1 MDVILI
7 PGFWLDSSAW
17 DDIAPAV
24 RAAGHDPKPITLPG
38 LVPPDP
44 DVGLRTQVEYVVGL
58 VDAAAGPVVL
68 VGHSGGGAVAHAVVD
83 ARPDR
88 VAKVIYVDSL
98 PLGDGGLI
106 NDGFT
111 AVAGMVPLPPRDEFD
126 EESVVDMDDD
136 VWAEFD
142 ARALPVPE
150 KVASEKQVLSDPRRY
165 DVPVTVITCELP
177 ESTLRDLMA
186 KGHPYVAELAAV
198 KHYEIVELPTGH
210 WPMLSKP
217 AELAAL
223 VAAALPT
230 PSVVE

>member
-17 DDIAPAV
+17 DDIVPAV
-24 RAAGHDPKPITLPG
+24 RAAGHEPKPITLPG
-38 LVPPDP
+38 LVPADP
-44 DVGLRTQVEYVVGL
+44 EVGLRDQVEYVIGR

-98 PLGDGGLI
+98 PLGHGGII
-106 NDGFT
+106 NDEFD
-111 AVAGMVPLPPRDEFD
+111 VVDGMVPLPARDVFD
-126 EESVVDMDDD
+126 DESVVDMDDER
-136 VWAEFD
+136 WAAFQ
-142 ARALPVPE
+142 ARALPIPE
-150 KVASEKQVLSDPRRY
+150 KVATEKQTLSDARRY

-177 ESTLRDLMA
+177 EATVRELMA

-198 KHYEIVELPTGH
+198 KHVEIVELPTSH
-210 WPMLSKP
+210 WPMFTKP
-217 AELAAL
+217 TELAA
-223 VAAALPT
+223 VIAAALP
-230 PSVVE
+230 SE

>member
-17 DDIAPAV
+17 DDVVPAV
-24 RAAGHDPKPITLPG
+24 RAAGHEPKPITLPG
-38 LVPPDP
+38 LVPADP
-44 DVGLRTQVEYVVGL
+44 SVGLRDQVDHVVEL
-58 VDAAAGPVVL
+58 VDAASGPVVL

-88 VAKVIYVDSL
+88 VAKVIYVDAL
-98 PLGDGGLI
+98 PLGEGGLI

-111 AVAGMVPLPPRDEFD
+111 AVDGMVPLPARDAFD
-126 EESVVDMDDD
+126 DESIVDMDDER
-136 VWAEFD
+136 WAAFE
-142 ARALPVPE
+142 ARALPTPA

-177 ESTLRDLMA
+177 ESMLRDLMT

-230 PSVVE
+230 P

>member
-17 DDIAPAV
+17 DDIVPAV
-24 RAAGHDPKPITLPG
+24 RAAGHEPKPITLPG
-38 LVPPDP
+38 LVPADP
-44 DVGLRTQVEYVVGL
+44 EVGLRDQVEYVIGL

-98 PLGDGGLI
+98 PLGHGGII
-106 NDGFT
+106 NDEFD
-111 AVAGMVPLPPRDEFD
+111 VVDGMVPLPARDVFD
-126 EESVVDMDDD
+126 DESVVDMDDER
-136 VWAEFD
+136 WAAFQ
-142 ARALPVPE
+142 ARALPIPE
-150 KVASEKQVLSDPRRY
+150 KVATEKQTLSDARRY

-177 ESTLRDLMA
+177 EATVRELMA

-198 KHYEIVELPTGH
+198 KHVEIVELPTSH
-210 WPMLSKP
+210 WPMFTKP
-217 AELAAL
+217 AELSAL
-223 VAAALPT
+223 IAAALP
-230 PSVVE
+230 SE

>member
-17 DDIAPAV
+17 DDIVPAV
-24 RAAGHDPKPITLPG
+24 RAAGHEPKPITLPG
-38 LVPPDP
+38 LVPADP
-44 DVGLRTQVEYVVGL
+44 EVGLRDQVEYVIGQ

-98 PLGDGGLI
+98 PLGHGGII
-106 NDGFT
+106 NDEFD
-111 AVAGMVPLPPRDEFD
+111 VVDGMVPLPARDVFD
-126 EESVVDMDDD
+126 DESVVDMDDER
-136 VWAEFD
+136 WAAFQ
-142 ARALPVPE
+142 ARALPIPE
-150 KVASEKQVLSDPRRY
+150 KVATEKQTLSDARRY

-177 ESTLRDLMA
+177 EATVRELMA

-198 KHYEIVELPTGH
+198 KHVEIVELPTSH
-210 WPMLSKP
+210 WPMFTKP
-217 AELAAL
+217 TELAA
-223 VAAALPT
+223 VIAAALP
-230 PSVVE
+230 SE